1 MAAPHFIS
9 IRSES
14 DIIAA
19 RMAARDVARSLHFS
33 AIDQARIAT
42 AASELARNIVFYAG
56 EGSLTIR
63 SIERLDLCGIE
74 MIFQDDGPGIG
85 NVERFL
91 TKGRI
96 HPHTPAENIGLSGTQ
111 RLVDEMTIE
120 TSLGAGTRIVC
131 RKWRR

>member
-9 IRSES
+9 IRTES

-56 EGSLTIR
+56 EGSMTIR
-63 SIERLDLCGIE
+63 PIQKSDLCGIE
-74 MIFQDDGPGIG
+74 MIFQDEGPGIS

-91 TKGRI
+91 NNGSI
-96 HPHTPAENIGLSGTQ
+96 SPHAPSENIGLSGTQ
-111 RLVDEMTIE
+111 RLVDEMTVE
-120 TSLGAGTRIVC
+120 TTIGAGTRIIC